1 MQWHIQKMMTFV
13 VQADGGEKLKIYVAV
28 DVVKKKKRKKKPER
42 KLKIFFWELDF
53 QRMMNNMRPIDAEA
67 QRILEEE
74 FGDDPEV
81 AAYGMKRR
89 IEQIRGKDWEN
100 EDS

>member
-1 MQWHIQKMMTFV
+1 MKNAYAVKLQAKKNKEIANAHADAFTFCGNLIAIALNNLYGFGKDRLTAV
-13 VQADGGEKLKIYVAV
+13 EK
-28 DVVKKKKRKKKPER
+28 
-42 KLKIFFWELDF
+42 
-53 QRMMNNMRPIDAEA
+53 EA

>member
-1 MQWHIQKMMTFV
+1 MVQNAEGGTTLKNAYAVKLQLKKNKEIANAHADAFTFCGNLIAIALNNLYGFGKDRLTAV
-13 VQADGGEKLKIYVAV
+13 EK
-28 DVVKKKKRKKKPER
+28 
-42 KLKIFFWELDF
+42 
-53 QRMMNNMRPIDAEA
+53 EA